1 MNNHINNIFYHNMNN
16 TVLHA
21 LLHLLCQVSLSERRV
36 PTAKRNEILVKY
48 LKPKL
53 KDRQLANIKKELKL
67 MIHIA
72 RNPSSNLE
80 EKLYELNRQAIEA
93 KTSSREN
100 LIKLLVYLKDHEGF
114 DSQVF
119 DDCQPTE
126 PEVLYMLSDHIEHC
140 FDDTGHQIAPFSM
153 LVESPRANHLLDI
166 INQHGL
172 FRAEMKEW
180 NEQTHQAHLLLH
192 SND

>member
-1 MNNHINNIFYHNMNN
+1 
-16 TVLHA
+16 LHA

-119 DDCQPTE
+119 DD
-126 PEVLYMLSDHIEHC
+126 
-140 FDDTGHQIAPFSM
+140 
-153 LVESPRANHLLDI
+153 
-166 INQHGL
+166 
-172 FRAEMKEW
+172 
-180 NEQTHQAHLLLH
+180 
-192 SND
+192 